1 MRGIDVVLHVKTK
14 TGVDRLN
21 NPVYSDDTVTVGNVL
36 VGQPTTEE
44 AASSV
49 SLYGKQLAYVLGI
62 PKGDEHVWTD
72 TEVEFFGQKFK
83 TFGFPIEG
91 IEALVPTAWHKKVL
105 VERYG

>member
-1 MRGIDVVLHVKTK
+1 MHGIDVILHVKTQ
-14 TGVDRLN
+14 TGVDSYN
-21 NPVYSDDTVTVGNVL
+21 EPVYSDSTVVVSNVL
-36 VGQPTTEE
+36 VGQPETEDVVNS
-44 AASSV
+44 AN
-49 SLYGKQLAYVLGI
+49 LYGKRLAYVLGI
-62 PKGDEHVWTD
+62 PKGDEHTWTD